1 MTCPRKLESVRSMT
15 VCWNQRNEAGV
26 RGTDHPRDTEVRD
39 PPGNAWVAD
48 DEPDESDETSGQ

>member
-1 MTCPRKLESVRSMT
+1 MT